1 MGKPQ
6 EAVQMY
12 EEALKCDPLNKTINS
27 ILYSNRALGKNIKN
41 NQKNIICEIAFMKL
55 NKNEEALSDCNK
67 SLELNE
73 KYVKVINKYQLKIV
87 EKNKIVLFEK
97 S

>member
-1 MGKPQ
+1 
-6 EAVQMY
+6 
-12 EEALKCDPLNKTINS
+12 
-27 ILYSNRALGKNIKN
+27 
-41 NQKNIICEIAFMKL
+41 MKL

-87 EKNKIVLFEK
+87 EKIK
-97 S
+97 

>member
-1 MGKPQ
+1 
-6 EAVQMY
+6 
-12 EEALKCDPLNKTINS
+12 
-27 ILYSNRALGKNIKN
+27 
-41 NQKNIICEIAFMKL
+41 MKL

-73 KYVKVINKYQLKIV
+73 KYVKVIIIASLK
-87 EKNKIVLFEK
+87 